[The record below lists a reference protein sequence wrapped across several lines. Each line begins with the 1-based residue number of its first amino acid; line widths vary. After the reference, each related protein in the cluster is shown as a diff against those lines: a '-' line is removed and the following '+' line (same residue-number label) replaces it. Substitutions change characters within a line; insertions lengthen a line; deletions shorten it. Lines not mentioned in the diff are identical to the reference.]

1 MSDGRPNEVAGK
13 GETGLVILVDDDP
26 DVLRSCAQSLE
37 LAGLRVETHDRA
49 EPALA
54 RLGPDID
61 AVVVT
66 DIRMPVTDGLALMR
80 GAVELDRDLPVV
92 LITGHGDVPL
102 AVQAMRAG
110 AYDFLEKPF
119 DPDHLVHTVGH
130 ALEKRRLVLELRG
143 LRRRGAG
150 SADPAAAII
159 GASPRVEAL
168 RRLIR
173 TIGPRQVDVL
183 ITGETGAGKELVA
196 RTLHQCSD
204 RAAGPFVAI
213 NCGALPET
221 LIESEL
227 FGHEA
232 GAFTGAQ
239 RRRIGKFEFANGGTV
254 FLDEIESMPIDLQ
267 VRLLRVLQE
276 RAIER
281 VGSNVPVP
289 VDVRV
294 VAATKEDLRDKA
306 QRGAFREDLYYR
318 LAVAPIAIPA
328 LRDRAEDIPVL
339 FEHFRHRYAARHA
352 VDVAPL
358 DPGLAGRLGTHRWP
372 GNVRELQHAA
382 ERAVIGLDPLMAE
395 TGPDEAPDRDG
406 LSAQIDRF
414 EKAVIEAT
422 LSETAGSVTE
432 AHARL
437 GIGRKTLYEKMQRHG
452 IDPDRFRRR
461 GE

>member
-1 MSDGRPNEVAGK
+1 MT
-13 GETGLVILVDDDP
+13 ETSSIEPGTVFLIDDDP

-37 LAGLRVETHDRA
+37 LAGLAVESFGRA
-49 EPALA
+49 EPVLD
-54 RLGPDID
+54 RLGPDTD
-61 AVVVT
+61 GVVVS
-66 DIRMPVTDGLALMR
+66 DIRMPGTDG
-80 GAVELDRDLPVV
+80 VELLRRAVAVDRDIPVV

-102 AVQAMRAG
+102 AVEAMRVG

-119 DPDHLVHTVGH
+119 DPERLVSTVVR

-143 LRRRGAG
+143 LQRGGTA
-150 SADPAAAII
+150 ADPAAAII
-159 GASPRVEAL
+159 GASGRIEAL

-173 TIGPRQVDVL
+173 SIGPRRVDVL

-213 NCGALPET
+213 NCGALPEN

-239 RRRIGKFEFANGGTV
+239 RRRIGRFEFAHGGTV
-254 FLDEIESMPIDLQ
+254 FLDEIESMPLELQ

-276 RAIER
+276 RTIER

-289 VDVRV
+289 VDVRI
-294 VAATKEDLRDKA
+294 VAATKDDLRDKA
-306 QRGAFREDLYYR
+306 ERGEFREDLYYR
-318 LAVAPIAIPA
+318 LAVAPVAIPA
-328 LRDRAEDIPVL
+328 LRERADDIQVL
-339 FEHFRHRYAARHA
+339 FEHFRHRYATRHA
-352 VDVAPL
+352 VDVGPL
-358 DPGLAGRLGTHRWP
+358 DPGLLTRLRAHRWP

-382 ERAVIGLDPLMAE
+382 ERAVLGLDPLLGEAAGAEE
-395 TGPDEAPDRDG
+395 TGGHEG
-406 LSAQIDRF
+406 LAAQVDRF

-422 LSETAGSVTE
+422 LSETGGSVTD

-437 GIGRKTLYEKMQRHG
+437 GIGRKTLYEKMQRLG
-452 IDPDRFRRR
+452 IDPARYRRR
-461 GE
+461 EG

>member
-1 MSDGRPNEVAGK
+1 MS
-13 GETGLVILVDDDP
+13 ETGTVILIDDDP

-37 LAGLRVETHDRA
+37 LAGLAVETHERA
-49 EPALA
+49 DPVLS
-54 RLGPDID
+54 RLGPDTDGI
-61 AVVVT
+61 VVS
-66 DIRMPVTDGLALMR
+66 DIRMPGTDGLALMR
-80 GAVELDRDLPVV
+80 AALAADRDLPVV

-102 AVQAMRAG
+102 AVEAMRAG

-119 DPDHLVHTVGH
+119 DPEQLVNTVAR

-143 LRRRGAG
+143 LQRGDAEG
-150 SADPAAAII
+150 TADPAAAII
-159 GASPRVEAL
+159 GASPRIEAL
-168 RRLIR
+168 RRTIR
-173 TIGPRQVDVL
+173 SIGPRKVDVL
-183 ITGETGAGKELVA
+183 ITGETGAGKELLA
-196 RTLHQCSD
+196 RTLHQSSD

-213 NCGALPET
+213 NCGALPES

-239 RRRIGKFEFANGGTV
+239 RRRIGRFEFAHGGTV
-254 FLDEIESMPIDLQ
+254 FLDEIESMPLDLQ

-276 RAIER
+276 RTIER
-281 VGSNVPVP
+281 VGSNLAVP

-294 VAATKEDLRDKA
+294 IAATKDDLRERA
-306 QRGAFREDLYYR
+306 ERGGFREDLYYR

-328 LRDRAEDIPVL
+328 LRERAEDIPVL

-352 VDVAPL
+352 VDVGPL
-358 DPGLAGRLGTHRWP
+358 DPALLTRLRAHRWP

-382 ERAVIGLDPLMAE
+382 ERAVIGLDPLMAD
-395 TGPDEAPDRDG
+395 PREAEPGGHAG
-406 LSAQIDRF
+406 LAAQVDRF

-422 LSETAGSVTE
+422 LSETGGSVTD

-437 GIGRKTLYEKMQRHG
+437 GIGRKTLYEKMQRLG
-452 IDPDRFRRR
+452 VDPDRFR
-461 GE
+461 GGPQA